1 MPLYVTGWQRE
12 AETLDVMM
20 MEGVEFAKGWRNL
33 PRSLRFEIQSE
44 ERMQVYSAKVKFA
57 ARFTGLRYALI
68 LQALMCS
75 RFTDGWLVG
84 LCTTGESCRF
94 WPLAQCSGE
103 CL

>member
-68 LQALMCS
+68 LQALILFS
-75 RFTDGWLVG
+75 FY
-84 LCTTGESCRF
+84 
-94 WPLAQCSGE
+94 
-103 CL
+103 